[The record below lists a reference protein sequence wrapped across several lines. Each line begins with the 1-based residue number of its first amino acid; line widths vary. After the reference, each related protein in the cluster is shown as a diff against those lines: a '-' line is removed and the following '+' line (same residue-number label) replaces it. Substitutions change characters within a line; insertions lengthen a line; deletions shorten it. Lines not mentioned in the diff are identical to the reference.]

1 MDPDECPHENINEH
15 GWCSDC
21 FLKVG
26 LQFEM
31 EDEGY
36 HKITVT
42 PGGSLETNIGNAPPE
57 VMKIFRRLEE
67 EQRLRGNKIRND
79 KKNSFILL
87 YIAYNISGV
96 EYNPLLLAKSFG
108 FSRVHLNG
116 CINNVSGSSL
126 NPKIDVG
133 EFRDKIPSIVLIK
146 PQAFVES
153 ICENSGIMEYKDEI
167 RQISIDFIEEYPEF
181 IRYRPQHIACAIT
194 NNFCERNDIPLKQ
207 FTKINGITD
216 GNLKALCVRLKDKG
230 Y

>member
-1 MDPDECPHENINEH
+1 MDPDECDHENINEN

-31 EDEGY
+31 DSDDY
-36 HKITVT
+36 RKVSVT

-57 VMKIFRRLEE
+57 VMRIFRRIED
-67 EQRLRGNKIRND
+67 EQRKRGNKIRKD
-79 KKNSFILL
+79 KKNAFILL

-96 EYNPLLLAKSFG
+96 EYNPLLLTKEFG
-108 FSRVHLNG
+108 FTRVHLNK

-126 NPKIDVG
+126 TPKIDVG
-133 EFRDKIPSIVLIK
+133 EFRDKTTSVVLIK
-146 PQAFVES
+146 PHVFVDA
-153 ICENSGIMEYKDEI
+153 ICENSGIPEYAKELKE
-167 RQISIDFIEEYPEF
+167 RSRRFIEEYPDF
-181 IRYRPQHIACAIT
+181 IRYRPQHIACAIIK
-194 NNFCERNDIPLKQ
+194 NFCDDIDIKLNH

-216 GNLKALCVRLKDKG
+216 NNLKSFALRLRAKG